1 MSDIATRLDDALLDV
16 DTTGREYDEAWSI
29 QTDDTAAW
37 ASRKL
42 RAAHHETARI
52 DAWTERQIAR
62 IREVAAEEKRSRERD
77 IDWFQSH
84 LAVYLSHLIAE
95 GRAKKSLVLPGG
107 KIALR
112 KRAAKLEVEDEGTF
126 VAWLRSSGHES
137 LVRVRE
143 SVDRAALNKA
153 VSVEGTRV
161 YLVESGEALEGVRAD
176 PQADS
181 VSFTP
186 TEVEEES

>member
-1 MSDIATRLDDALLDV
+1 MSDVATRLDDALLNMGDP
-16 DTTGREYDEAWSI
+16 GREYDEAWSI

-42 RAAHHETARI
+42 RAAHHEAARI
-52 DAWTERQIAR
+52 DAWMEREIAR
-62 IREVAAEEKRSRERD
+62 VREVAAEEKKSHERD

-84 LAVYLSHLIAE
+84 LAVYLNRLISE

-112 KRAAKLEVEDEGTF
+112 SRGPKIEVEDEATF
-126 VAWLRSSGHES
+126 VAWLHSSGHES

-153 VSVEGTRV
+153 VSTEGTRV
-161 YLVESGEALEGVRAD
+161 YLVESGEVLDGVHAD
-176 PQADS
+176 PQEDS
-181 VSFTP
+181 VSFAPAEDTA
-186 TEVEEES
+186 

>member
-1 MSDIATRLDDALLDV
+1 MSDVATRLDDALLNMGDP
-16 DTTGREYDEAWSI
+16 GREYDEAWSI

-42 RAAHHETARI
+42 RAAHHEAARI
-52 DAWTERQIAR
+52 DAWMEREIAR
-62 IREVAAEEKRSRERD
+62 VREVAAEEKKSHERD

-84 LAVYLSHLIAE
+84 LAVYLNRLISE

-112 KRAAKLEVEDEGTF
+112 SRGPKIEVEDEATF
-126 VAWLRSSGHES
+126 IAWLHSSGHES

-153 VSVEGTRV
+153 VSTEGTRV
-161 YLVESGEALEGVRAD
+161 YLVESGEVLDGVHAD
-176 PQADS
+176 PQEDS
-181 VSFTP
+181 VSFSP
-186 TEVEEES
+186 TEDEA